1 MSRLLVD
8 TSAYAAFKRGHVGI
22 TAALQ
27 QAEEIHLNAVVLGE
41 LLAGFRRGSRQSKNE
56 EELRSFLSSSRVETM
71 DITRETADRYA
82 AIVSALRDVG
92 TALPTNDVW
101 IAATAMEHGLRLL
114 TTDAHYRKVPQ
125 VVVDYFVSGPESS

>member
-8 TSAYAAFKRGHVGI
+8 TSAYAAFKRGHAGI

-27 QAEEIHLNAVVLGE
+27 QAEEIHLNPIVLGE

-56 EELRSFLSSSRVETM
+56 DELGSFLSSSRVETM

-82 AIVSALRDVG
+82 AIVSALRDAG
-92 TALPTNDVW
+92 TPIPTNDVW

-125 VVVDYFVSGPESS
+125 VVVDYFVPGP